1 MKNFLI
7 QRTHAPYK
15 IRLKNFVINFMLQR
29 RNTYLFYSRKNFY
42 WLSSHEWNYQTKKIL
57 KISSIT
63 ILLKLKKKLKKYAR
77 NHNAKKDLLFFS
89 LSLLSPLAC
98 FYLRRH
104 SIFNLAWK
112 ILRFSILARCQIL
125 SSLLCTAR
133 DVRKW
138 YKASSETRARRAKE
152 HALEIDTLSLPVK
165 EQVQRPAHAAF
176 IAQRFETVHPSES
189 DHFFLSLSFPSF
201 FHDREHWS
209 STTHCFYRW
218 YNPNGDIQRHARGV
232 KFESYE
238 E

>member
-1 MKNFLI
+1 
-7 QRTHAPYK
+7 
-15 IRLKNFVINFMLQR
+15 MLQR

-89 LSLLSPLAC
+89 LSFSFLPSLA
-98 FYLRRH
+98 FTYVVIRY
-104 SIFNLAWK
+104 S
-112 ILRFSILARCQIL
+112 ILRERFCGFRYSLAVR
-125 SSLLCTAR
+125 SYLLFCAALGTWEN
-133 DVRKW
+133 DIKPPP
-138 YKASSETRARRAKE
+138 KRALAVQRN
-152 HALEIDTLSLPVK
+152 TLSKSTLSRCPLRSKFKDLLTPHSSRNVLK
-165 EQVQRPAHAAF
+165 RS
-176 IAQRFETVHPSES
+176 TSES

>member
-1 MKNFLI
+1 
-7 QRTHAPYK
+7 
-15 IRLKNFVINFMLQR
+15 MLQR

-89 LSLLSPLAC
+89 LSFSFLPSLA
-98 FYLRRH
+98 FTYVVIRY
-104 SIFNLAWK
+104 S
-112 ILRFSILARCQIL
+112 ILRERFCGFRYSLAVR
-125 SSLLCTAR
+125 SYLLFCAALGTWEN
-133 DVRKW
+133 DIKPPP
-138 YKASSETRARRAKE
+138 KRALAVQRN
-152 HALEIDTLSLPVK
+152 TLSKSTLSRCPLRSKFKDLLTPHSSRNVLK
-165 EQVQRPAHAAF
+165 RS
-176 IAQRFETVHPSES
+176 TSES

-232 KFESYE
+232 KFKSYE

>member
-1 MKNFLI
+1 
-7 QRTHAPYK
+7 
-15 IRLKNFVINFMLQR
+15 MLQR

-63 ILLKLKKKLKKYAR
+63 ILLKKKKLKKYVTIMQ
-77 NHNAKKDLLFFS
+77 KKIFYFS
-89 LSLLSPLAC
+89 LSLSSLPSLA
-98 FYLRRH
+98 FTYVVIRY
-104 SIFNLAWK
+104 S
-112 ILRFSILARCQIL
+112 ILRERFCGFRYSLAVR
-125 SSLLCTAR
+125 SYLLFCAALGTWEN
-133 DVRKW
+133 DIKPPP
-138 YKASSETRARRAKE
+138 KRALAVQRN
-152 HALEIDTLSLPVK
+152 TLSKSTLSRCPLRSKFKDLLTPHSSRNVLK
-165 EQVQRPAHAAF
+165 RS
-176 IAQRFETVHPSES
+176 IHPNPTI
-189 DHFFLSLSFPSF
+189 FFLSLSFPSF

>member
-1 MKNFLI
+1 
-7 QRTHAPYK
+7 
-15 IRLKNFVINFMLQR
+15 MLQR
-29 RNTYLFYSRKNFY
+29 RNTYLFY

-63 ILLKLKKKLKKYAR
+63 ILLKKKKLKKYVTIMQ
-77 NHNAKKDLLFFS
+77 KKIFYFS
-89 LSLLSPLAC
+89 LSLSSLPSLA
-98 FYLRRH
+98 FTYVVIRY
-104 SIFNLAWK
+104 S
-112 ILRFSILARCQIL
+112 ILRERFCGFRYSLAVR
-125 SSLLCTAR
+125 SYLLFCAALGTWEN
-133 DVRKW
+133 DIKPPP
-138 YKASSETRARRAKE
+138 KRALAVQRN
-152 HALEIDTLSLPVK
+152 TLSKSTLSRCPLRSKFKDLLTPHSSRNVLK
-165 EQVQRPAHAAF
+165 RS
-176 IAQRFETVHPSES
+176 TSES

>member
-1 MKNFLI
+1 
-7 QRTHAPYK
+7 
-15 IRLKNFVINFMLQR
+15 MLQR

-89 LSLLSPLAC
+89 LSFSSLPSLA
-98 FYLRRH
+98 FTYVVIRY
-104 SIFNLAWK
+104 S
-112 ILRFSILARCQIL
+112 ILRERFCGFRYSLAVR
-125 SSLLCTAR
+125 SYLLFCAALGTWEN
-133 DVRKW
+133 DIKPPP
-138 YKASSETRARRAKE
+138 KRALAVQRN
-152 HALEIDTLSLPVK
+152 TLSKSTLSRCPLRSKFKDLLTPHSSRNVLK
-165 EQVQRPAHAAF
+165 RS
-176 IAQRFETVHPSES
+176 TSES

>member
-1 MKNFLI
+1 
-7 QRTHAPYK
+7 
-15 IRLKNFVINFMLQR
+15 MLQR

-89 LSLLSPLAC
+89 LSFSSLPSLA
-98 FYLRRH
+98 FTYVVIRY
-104 SIFNLAWK
+104 S
-112 ILRFSILARCQIL
+112 ILRERFCGFRYSLAVR
-125 SSLLCTAR
+125 SYLLICAALGTWEN
-133 DVRKW
+133 DIKPPP
-138 YKASSETRARRAKE
+138 KRALAVQRN
-152 HALEIDTLSLPVK
+152 TLSKSTLSRCPLRSKFKDLLTPHSSRNVLK
-165 EQVQRPAHAAF
+165 RS
-176 IAQRFETVHPSES
+176 TSES

>member
-1 MKNFLI
+1 
-7 QRTHAPYK
+7 
-15 IRLKNFVINFMLQR
+15 MLQR

-63 ILLKLKKKLKKYAR
+63 ILLKKKKLKKYVTIMQ
-77 NHNAKKDLLFFS
+77 KKIFYFS
-89 LSLLSPLAC
+89 LSLSSLPSLA
-98 FYLRRH
+98 FTYVVIRY
-104 SIFNLAWK
+104 S
-112 ILRFSILARCQIL
+112 ILRERFCGFRYSLAVR
-125 SSLLCTAR
+125 SYLLFCAALGTWEN
-133 DVRKW
+133 DIKPPP
-138 YKASSETRARRAKE
+138 KRALAVQRN
-152 HALEIDTLSLPVK
+152 TLSKSTLSRCPLRSKFKDLLTPHSSRNVLK
-165 EQVQRPAHAAF
+165 RS
-176 IAQRFETVHPSES
+176 TSES

-232 KFESYE
+232 KFKSYE

>member
-1 MKNFLI
+1 
-7 QRTHAPYK
+7 
-15 IRLKNFVINFMLQR
+15 MLQR

-89 LSLLSPLAC
+89 LSFSSLPSLA
-98 FYLRRH
+98 FTYVVIRY
-104 SIFNLAWK
+104 S
-112 ILRFSILARCQIL
+112 ILRERFCGFRYSLAVR
-125 SSLLCTAR
+125 SYLLFCAALGTWEN
-133 DVRKW
+133 DIKPSP
-138 YKASSETRARRAKE
+138 KRALAVQRN
-152 HALEIDTLSLPVK
+152 TLSKSTLSRCPLRSKFKDLLTPHSSRNVLK
-165 EQVQRPAHAAF
+165 RS
-176 IAQRFETVHPSES
+176 TSES

>member
-1 MKNFLI
+1 
-7 QRTHAPYK
+7 
-15 IRLKNFVINFMLQR
+15 MLQR
-29 RNTYLFYSRKNFY
+29 RNTYLFY

-89 LSLLSPLAC
+89 LSFSFLPSLA
-98 FYLRRH
+98 FTYVVIRY
-104 SIFNLAWK
+104 S
-112 ILRFSILARCQIL
+112 ILRERFCGFRYSLAVR
-125 SSLLCTAR
+125 SYLLFCAALGTWEN
-133 DVRKW
+133 DIKPPP
-138 YKASSETRARRAKE
+138 KRALAVQRN
-152 HALEIDTLSLPVK
+152 TLSKSTLSRCPLRSKFKDLLTPHSSRNVLK
-165 EQVQRPAHAAF
+165 RS
-176 IAQRFETVHPSES
+176 TSES

>member
-1 MKNFLI
+1 
-7 QRTHAPYK
+7 
-15 IRLKNFVINFMLQR
+15 MLQR
-29 RNTYLFYSRKNFY
+29 RNTYLFY

-125 SSLLCTAR
+125 SSLLCSAR

-176 IAQRFETVHPSES
+176 IAQRFETVHIRIRPFFFSLFPFLLFFTIES
-189 DHFFLSLSFPSF
+189 I
-201 FHDREHWS
+201 EV
-209 STTHCFYRW
+209 
-218 YNPNGDIQRHARGV
+218 QRHIAFIDGIILTGIFNVMPVAWNLNRTRSSLMVTHVEGH
-232 KFESYE
+232 
-238 E
+238 